1 MSYVTTAVVIV
12 KAVSLAFGALV
23 TYYAARAYGRTGSN
37 ALRALAVGFG
47 LVTLGALAAGVLD
60 QFLTVGRSVALLVE
74 SSFTTLGFA
83 VIFYSL
89 YVD

>member
-12 KAVSLAFGALV
+12 KAVSLVFGALV
-23 TYYAARAYGRTGSN
+23 TYYAARAYGRTGSK

-47 LVTLGALAAGVLD
+47 LVTVGALAAGVLD
-60 QFLTVGRSVALLVE
+60 QVLTVDRSAALLVE

>member
-1 MSYVTTAVVIV
+1 MSHATSAVVIL
-12 KAVSLAFGALV
+12 KAVSLALGALI
-23 TYYAARAYGRTGSN
+23 TYFAARAHGRTGSN

-47 LVTLGALAAGVLD
+47 LVTIGALVAGVLD
-60 QFLTVGRSVALLVE
+60 QLLIANRTLALLVE
-74 SSFTTLGFA
+74 SGFTTLGFA

>member
-1 MSYVTTAVVIV
+1 MSYLTTTVVIV
-12 KAVSLAFGALV
+12 KGVSLVLGALV
-23 TYYAARAYGRTGSN
+23 TYYAARAYGRTGSK

-47 LVTLGALAAGVLD
+47 LVTVGALAAGALD
-60 QFLTVGRSVALLVE
+60 QILSVDRSLALLVE

>member
-12 KAVSLAFGALV
+12 KAVSLVFGALV
-23 TYYAARAYGRTGSN
+23 TYYAARAYGRTGSK

-60 QFLTVGRSVALLVE
+60 QVLIVDRSVALLVE